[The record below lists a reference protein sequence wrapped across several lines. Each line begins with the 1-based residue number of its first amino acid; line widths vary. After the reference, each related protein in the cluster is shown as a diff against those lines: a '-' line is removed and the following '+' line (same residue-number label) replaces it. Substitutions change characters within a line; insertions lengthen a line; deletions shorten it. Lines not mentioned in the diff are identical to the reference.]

1 MIFRLGK
8 RLKLMRRREFI
19 TLAGGA
25 MAAWPRIARAQ
36 QAGPV
41 RVIGT
46 LFDMRDNTATA
57 RSYIAA
63 FREELAKLGW
73 QEGVNLRIESRFSDG
88 RTDGLRAL
96 AKQLVDLRPDAIL
109 GRGTA
114 ETTALAHETQTI
126 PIVFAAVSDPLGN
139 GFAASLAHPGGNITG
154 FTNIESSMGGKWIE
168 LLKEI
173 APRTERVALLFNPT
187 TAAPVQFYL
196 SSIETAA
203 QSLGVK
209 VNDAPVHATDEIEG
223 VIAALARDPG
233 SGLMAMPD
241 TFNGANLELTVT
253 LASRYRVPAISYPP
267 LFAELGGLISYGVDF
282 NELFRQAAGYIDR
295 IFKGAK
301 PADLPVQL
309 PTKLMLVI
317 NKKTAKAL
325 GLTVPLTLQASAD
338 EVIE

>member
-1 MIFRLGK
+1 
-8 RLKLMRRREFI
+8 MRRREFI
-19 TLAGGA
+19 ALAGGA
-25 MAAWPRIARAQ
+25 IAAWPLTARAQ

-41 RVIGT
+41 RVIGA
-46 LFDMRDNTATA
+46 LFDMRDDTTSAQ
-57 RSYIAA
+57 SYIAA
-63 FREELAKLGW
+63 FRDELAKLGW
-73 QEGVNLRIESRFSDG
+73 KEGDNLRIESRFSAG
-88 RTDGLRAL
+88 HTDGLSTL

-114 ETTALAHETQTI
+114 ETTALAHETRTI

-173 APRTERVALLFNPT
+173 APRTERVALLYNPT

-196 SSIETAA
+196 SSIEMAA

-209 VNDAPVHATDEIEG
+209 ISDAPVHAKDEIEG
-223 VIAALARDPG
+223 VIAALAHDPG
-233 SGLMAMPD
+233 GGLIAMPD
-241 TFNGANLELTVT
+241 TFNGVNLELTVA
-253 LASRYRVPAISYPP
+253 LASRYRVPAISYQP

-282 NELFRQAAGYIDR
+282 KELFRQAAGYIDR

-309 PTKLMLVI
+309 PTKLTLVI
-317 NKKTAKAL
+317 NKKTAKTL
-325 GLTVPLTLQASAD
+325 GLTIPLTLQASAD